1 MCGVFNTQSFFHKR
15 TNISFFSLVPPPS
28 VVVPLFVGLSL
39 MCVWRG
45 VVWCASFRFVLDNE
59 RLVALGSFDRDE
71 TIKIALEQYVNQMPC
86 GHGVLYKF

>member
-1 MCGVFNTQSFFHKR
+1 MGYSNTQSFFPKR
-15 TNISFFSLVPPPS
+15 TNISFFSLVPPPLRRRTI
-28 VVVPLFVGLSL
+28 VRRALVDV
-39 MCVWRG
+39 CVARRG
-45 VVWCASFRFVLDNE
+45 VVCFFRFVLDNE

>member
-1 MCGVFNTQSFFHKR
+1 MWDFKHTIFLSTNVLTSISSLSF
-15 TNISFFSLVPPPS
+15 PPS